1 MNQEES
7 AKFSSY
13 EASAEE
19 IQKVVMEWARA
30 TDAFHHRYA
39 KLTQAI
45 NSLQKTAR
53 QQPAANKA
61 RLRKLIELRE
71 HMSDVLM
78 TLMLDMSKQKTG
90 RSAQPSKPGQLHSHA
105 SLLDELN
112 RKIDAELISVFSAV
126 TVAQA

>member
-7 AKFSSY
+7 AVFSSY

-19 IQKVVMEWARA
+19 IQKVIMEWARA
-30 TDAFHHRYA
+30 TEAFHGRYA
-39 KLTQAI
+39 KLNQVI
-45 NSLQKTAR
+45 NSLQVAAR
-53 QQPAANKA
+53 RNPKFNRT
-61 RLRKLIELRE
+61 RLRQLIDLRE

-78 TLMLDMSKQKTG
+78 TLLLDMSGQKSG

-112 RKIDAELISVFSAV
+112 RKIDAELISFT

>member
-7 AKFSSY
+7 TVFSSY

-19 IQKVVMEWARA
+19 IQKVIMEWARA
-30 TDAFHHRYA
+30 TEAFHGRYA
-39 KLTQAI
+39 KLNQVI
-45 NSLQKTAR
+45 NSLQAAAR
-53 QQPAANKA
+53 RQPKANPNRM
-61 RLRKLIELRE
+61 RLRQLIDLRE

-78 TLMLDMSKQKTG
+78 TLLLDMSGQKSG
-90 RSAQPSKPGQLHSHA
+90 RSMQSSKPGQLHSHA

-112 RKIDAELISVFSAV
+112 RKIDAELINFT